1 MIVYESAAELKVPRA
16 ARPRR
21 RELARFL
28 RQTIEAT
35 GLAGEVS
42 VLLTGD
48 EAIRALNRRYR
59 RKDKATDVLSFPAA
73 EMAEGVAGDL
83 VISLE
88 TALMQAEERG
98 HTLEMEIRLLLL
110 HGLLHLAGYDHET
123 DKGTMRRKEARLRR
137 ELGLTAGL
145 IQRAQEGRVQEGR
158 AHGQASR
165 QAVRA

>member
-1 MIVYESAAELKVPRA
+1 MIVYEPAVELKVPRA
-16 ARPRR
+16 TRPHR

-28 RQTIEAT
+28 RRAIEAT

-42 VLLTGD
+42 VLLASD
-48 EAIRALNRRYR
+48 EAIRVLNRKYR
-59 RKDKATDVLSFPAA
+59 RKDKVTDVLSFPAA

-98 HTLEMEIRLLLL
+98 HTLEMEIKTLLL

-123 DKGTMRRKEARLRR
+123 DNGAMHRKEAGLRR
-137 ELGLTAGL
+137 ELGLKAGL
-145 IQRAQEGRVQEGR
+145 IERVQ
-158 AHGQASR
+158 AKPSR